1 MLPQLRVSSNT
12 TVSAEMIGLC
22 FGFAVGK
29 NEYGYERKTMT
40 QSINQK
46 NNSVRITAGEY
57 RSRKLDFP
65 SLEGLRPT
73 ADRIRE
79 TLFNWLRDSIQG
91 EV

>member
-46 NNSVRITAGEY
+46 KQQCSHNSR
-57 RSRKLDFP
+57 
-65 SLEGLRPT
+65 
-73 ADRIRE
+73 
-79 TLFNWLRDSIQG
+79 
-91 EV
+91 